1 MNHPSAG
8 NWEGDSYNWDRKKQ
22 TKTNKK
28 YDQNIYDEI
37 KRYAAYIWDF
47 IVTYFN
53 DFKSEKYTR
62 LWFEKYQSYIWDIFI
77 KGSQNITKFGQYVYN
92 EFPRCSTYIWEFIV
106 KYFDEFRS
114 GTYTRRWFEKY
125 SPYIWDM
132 QKMTNFGQFIY
143 NEFTKC
149 SSYIWNFIVQ
159 VTQFVWDIIVQGAQM
174 VAFRFYSGTYT
185 NEYLI
190 FFTKPFLVYIYIYR
204 AFLRKPIVFH
214 SCIETDNAEIHTIQ
228 FYPGYPTNYFKICS
242 NVISLNILGK
252 TYILLVSR
260 RNSTK

>member
-114 GTYTRRWFEKY
+114 GTSLVRKILAIHLGYAKN
-125 SPYIWDM
+125 D
-132 QKMTNFGQFIY
+132 QFWTIY
-143 NEFTKC
+143 LQRVHEM
-149 SSYIWNFIVQ
+149 
-159 VTQFVWDIIVQGAQM
+159 FVVHL
-174 VAFRFYSGTYT
+174 
-185 NEYLI
+185 E
-190 FFTKPFLVYIYIYR
+190 
-204 AFLRKPIVFH
+204 FH
-214 SCIETDNAEIHTIQ
+214 SPSYSICL
-228 FYPGYPTNYFKICS
+228 GYHCPRSS
-242 NVISLNILGK
+242 NGCF
-252 TYILLVSR
+252 
-260 RNSTK
+260 

>member
-185 NEYLI
+185 FLYQAFFGLYLHLPSI
-190 FFTKPFLVYIYIYR
+190 SPK
-204 AFLRKPIVFH
+204 
-214 SCIETDNAEIHTIQ
+214 TD
-228 FYPGYPTNYFKICS
+228 C
-242 NVISLNILGK
+242 
-252 TYILLVSR
+252 VS
-260 RNSTK
+260 